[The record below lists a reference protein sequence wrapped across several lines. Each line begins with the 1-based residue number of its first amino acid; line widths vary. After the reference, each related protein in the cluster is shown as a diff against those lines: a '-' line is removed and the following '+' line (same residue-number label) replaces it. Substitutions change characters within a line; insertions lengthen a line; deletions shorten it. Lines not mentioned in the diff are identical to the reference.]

1 MTASTTPLDPTHQ
14 PGPSRVPSPKDK
26 ARALWA
32 LGDYTAVAHDVI
44 AELGGV
50 AVEAARISAHQRVI
64 DVAAGAG
71 NAAIPAARR
80 GARVIA
86 TDITPE
92 LLARGALDAQRAG
105 VELTWEVADAEAL
118 PYADDAFDVATSVV
132 GVMFAPDHQACAD
145 ELVRVVRPGG
155 AVALINWT
163 PQGFIGQMLATL
175 RPYLPTP
182 PPGARP
188 GTLWGDPDHVTGLL
202 GDRVSDV
209 QWERR
214 TLRVSCFDHPD
225 LFREFFKQKYGPTI
239 AAYRGLGDDAERIAA
254 LDRDLSALAARH
266 DLGGDAGFVMEWEY
280 LLLAAR
286 VV

>member
-1 MTASTTPLDPTHQ
+1 MTTSTTPRQ
-14 PGPSRVPSPKDK
+14 PGRQPAPPRVAAPKDK

-50 AVEAARISAHQRVI
+50 AVEAAGIQAGQRVI

-71 NAAIPAARR
+71 NAAIPAARQ

-92 LLARGALDAQRAG
+92 LLARGRQDADRAG

-118 PYADDAFDVATSVV
+118 PYADDAFDAATSVV

-145 ELVRVVRPGG
+145 ELVRVVRTSGT
-155 AVALINWT
+155 VALINWT
-163 PQGFIGQMLATL
+163 PQGFVGQMLATL
-175 RPYLPTP
+175 RPYLPVP
-182 PPGARP
+182 PPGAQP
-188 GTLWGDPDHVTGLL
+188 GTLWGDPDHVTALL

-214 TLRVSCFDHPD
+214 NLRVSCFDHPD
-225 LFREFFKQKYGPTI
+225 VFRDFFKAKYGPTV
-239 AAYRGLGDDAERIAA
+239 AAYRGLADDAERIAA
-254 LDRDLSALAARH
+254 LDSDLSALAARH
-266 DLGGDAGFVMEWEY
+266 DLGGDTGFVMEWEY
-280 LLLAAR
+280 LLLTAR
-286 VV
+286 VR